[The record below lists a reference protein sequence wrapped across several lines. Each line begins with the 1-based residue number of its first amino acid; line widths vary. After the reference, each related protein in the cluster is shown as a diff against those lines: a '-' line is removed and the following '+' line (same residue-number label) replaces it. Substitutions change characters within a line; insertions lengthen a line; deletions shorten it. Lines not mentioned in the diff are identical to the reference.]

1 MALFRDRIRAGKTN
15 ADRAHINHVTPSSS
29 HGRNGHPL
37 NPSYAVYL
45 LPASCLHLRAA
56 GTAAQYDVLAVM
68 AINVQRVLNL
78 TVFTFFSLVLFL
90 CIILTPADA
99 IYQCYITQ
107 RLTNI
112 FIITGGYVVT
122 FILAVLIYT
131 TRIYTNRTVLSG
143 IPKAWIPVEREDVG
157 KSVRRLVKEGLAH
170 SAIIAYQARPRD
182 IAADGHDFSGYES
195 LLVDYDNPPW
205 GQVEHPGW
213 SSPSCP
219 DLPDLPYRTVVQELP
234 HLIEAKAVS
243 LAPPDPI
250 FTATQRALHAPFP
263 ETEESIPDTRVVE
276 VLRRPI
282 SMGLRGYL
290 QHLTALNVV
299 DPPEIGMEFVALYE
313 RARFSTRELHE
324 AEFRTL
330 MHVFAELLRGMKVLD
345 PQILDEVRGGGSSQA
360 ESESL
365 IGPSDEEGETD
376 TVDSYGDSEAMSRGR
391 SNSLRPSN
399 ASTWDGARQ
408 GRWSPVWSR
417 RSEAQRTLAPPRTP
431 SMRSLRRVQS
441 NVSSSSGGSVIR
453 LVETRG
459 RSFFTPT
466 PSATPQDRSPKDS
479 PKPKE
484 ENDDDATPSVDTLF
498 PKTDPAIDGE
508 ECLHDCASC
517 TVKYPA
523 KFDVDQEDTMY
534 GNINGWSTHVLVATG
549 KADWVRDVADEE
561 GSVMEAIE
569 KGGLVPSNGKLKLSA
584 SNMPVPDEY
593 HHHDA
598 GKQPTTVLLLPRF
611 TIVDHVT
618 PQLAP
623 DLIKYFVNRSPT
635 TTTPLVGGNNNDES
649 EQQEQPSTE
658 EQQQQQQQEE
668 EQENIADIQ
677 SLTSLRS
684 RPSPHSAVIL
694 LCSHRTRDARCGQ
707 SAPLL
712 RKEFER
718 HLRHLGL
725 YRDMDDERPG
735 GVGIYF
741 INHVGGH
748 KYAANVI
755 IYRRRDFEWYK
766 KTEGTEEEEGAAQ
779 GIWLA
784 RVRPQDCENIVRYTV
799 LQGKVV
805 KPGEQLRGGFDRERG
820 VTSW

>member
-1 MALFRDRIRAGKTN
+1 MAL
-15 ADRAHINHVTPSSS
+15 
-29 HGRNGHPL
+29 
-37 NPSYAVYL
+37 
-45 LPASCLHLRAA
+45 
-56 GTAAQYDVLAVM
+56 
-68 AINVQRVLNL
+68 NVHRVLHL
-78 TVFTFFSLVLFL
+78 TVFTCLSFLLFL
-90 CIILTPADA
+90 LIILTPADA
-99 IYQCYITQ
+99 IYQCYITS

-122 FILAVLIYT
+122 FLLAVLIYS
-131 TRIYTNRTVLSG
+131 TRIYTNRSVLSG
-143 IPKAWIPVEREDVG
+143 IPKAWIPVEKEDVG

-182 IAADGHDFSGYES
+182 IAADGDNFSDYES
-195 LLVDYDNPPW
+195 LLVDHENPPW
-205 GQVEHPGW
+205 GEVEHPGW

-219 DLPDLPYRTVVQELP
+219 DLPDLPYRTVIQELP

-250 FTATQRALHAPFP
+250 FTATHRALRAPFP
-263 ETEESIPDTRVVE
+263 DVEESVPDTRVVGA
-276 VLRRPI
+276 LRRPI
-282 SMGLRGYL
+282 SMGLREYL
-290 QHLTALNVV
+290 QHLTELSVV
-299 DPPEIGMEFVALYE
+299 NPPEIGAEFVALYE
-313 RARFSTRELHE
+313 RARFSSRELHE
-324 AEFRTL
+324 EEFRTL

-345 PQILDEVRGGGSSQA
+345 PRVLDEVRGGSSRA
-360 ESESL
+360 DSESL

-376 TVDSYGDSEAMSRGR
+376 TVDSFDGSEGMSRGR
-391 SNSLRPSN
+391 SNSLQPSN
-399 ASTWDGARQ
+399 ASTWEGRSAKQ

-417 RSEAQRTLAPPRTP
+417 RHEPQRTLAPPRTP

-441 NVSSSSGGSVIR
+441 NASGSSGGSVIR
-453 LVETRG
+453 LVETRS

-466 PSATPQDRSPKDS
+466 PSATPQDS
-479 PKPKE
+479 PKPSDVVE
-484 ENDDDATPSVDTLF
+484 EFKQAPSADALF
-498 PKTDPAIDGE
+498 PKTDPSVDGE
-508 ECLHDCASC
+508 DCLHDCTSC

-523 KFDVDQEDTMY
+523 KFEVDQEDNMY

-549 KADWVRDVADEE
+549 KTDWVRDVADEA

-569 KGGLVPSNGKLKLSA
+569 KGGLEPSNGKLKLSA

-593 HHHDA
+593 HYEES
-598 GKQPTTVLLLPRF
+598 GKQPTTVLLLPNF
-611 TIVDHVT
+611 TIIDQVT
-618 PQLAP
+618 PALAP
-623 DLIKYFVNRSPT
+623 DLIKYFVNRAST
-635 TTTPLVGGNNNDES
+635 TTTPLGAVPAPAPTDTTT
-649 EQQEQPSTE
+649 TE
-658 EQQQQQQQEE
+658 
-668 EQENIADIQ
+668 NKDPKPPLSKADIQ
-677 SLTSLRS
+677 SLTPLRS

-725 YRDMDDERPG
+725 YRDLDDERPG

-755 IYRRRDFEWYK
+755 IYRRRDFDWHR
-766 KTEGTEEEEGAAQ
+766 KTAGEAAVDEDEEEEGAAQ

-784 RVRPQDCENIVRYTV
+784 RVKPQDCENIIRYTV
-799 LQGKVV
+799 LQGKVL
-805 KPGEQLRGGFDRERG
+805 KPEEQLRGGFDRATG
-820 VTSW
+820 KTSW